1 MPRIV
6 QPASAVVG
14 HVAVPGDKSVSH
26 RSVLVAAV
34 SDGECRIRGFGRSA
48 DTWATVEAARA
59 LGVQVDEESSDE
71 LVVHGVGL
79 GGLRSPDG
87 PIDCANSGT
96 LMRLLAGLLAGNGG
110 RFELTG
116 DASLSSR
123 PMERIAE
130 PLRRMGAT
138 FETTDGHA
146 PLVIE
151 GGALRAITYEPP
163 VASAQ
168 VKSAILLAGLGA
180 DEPTSVIEQ
189 TPTRNHTELMLRAAG
204 VGIVRRGKRITIQP
218 PERLNLPALDVPGD
232 ISSAAPFIAAAT
244 LLAGSNLT
252 IHDLGLNPTRTG
264 LLDVLGRMGARL
276 NVLHRRRA
284 GAEPAGDLEIA
295 PAELVAAHVT
305 AAEVPRLVDELPLLA
320 LVAGMAHGTTMIRGA
335 AELRV
340 KETDRVTAVVD
351 ALRPIGIHIEGL
363 DDGFRIRGVPARP
376 RGGATIESRGDHRIA
391 MLGAVAG
398 LVSREPVR
406 IEGDEAVAVSFP
418 GFFDLVEAVARRSPG
433 DGFD

>member
-1 MPRIV
+1 VSRVV
-6 QPASAVVG
+6 QPASAVAG
-14 HVAVPGDKSVSH
+14 HLAVPGDKSVSH

-34 SDGECRIRGFGRSA
+34 AEGECRIRGFGRSA
-48 DTWATVEAARA
+48 DTWATVEAVRA
-59 LGVQVDEESSDE
+59 LGVQVDEDGDE

-79 GGLRSPDG
+79 GGLRPPG
-87 PIDCANSGT
+87 APVDCANSGT

-110 RFELTG
+110 RFELAG

-138 FETTDGHA
+138 VVTTDGHA
-146 PLVIE
+146 PLTVE
-151 GGALRAITYEPP
+151 GGRLRGISYELP

-180 DEPTSVIEQ
+180 GGPTSVLEPM
-189 TPTRNHTELMLRAAG
+189 PTRDHTELMLRAAG
-204 VGIVRRGKRITIQP
+204 ARVARRGRRITVQP
-218 PERLNLPALDVPGD
+218 GARLRLPAVDVPGD
-232 ISSAAPFIAAAT
+232 ISSAAPFVAAAS
-244 LLAGSNLT
+244 LLAGSDLT
-252 IHDLGLNPTRTG
+252 IHDVGLNPTRTG
-264 LLDVLGRMGARL
+264 LLDVLGHMGARL
-276 NVLHRRRA
+276 NVQHRHRA
-284 GAEPAGDLEIA
+284 GAEPAGDLDVR
-295 PAELVAAHVT
+295 PAELVAARVR
-305 AAEVPRLVDELPLLA
+305 ADEVPRLVDELPLLA
-320 LVAGMAHGTTMIRGA
+320 LVAGMARGTTTIRGA

-351 ALRPIGIHIEGL
+351 ALRPLGIHIEGL

-376 RGGATIESRGDHRIA
+376 RGGATVESRGDHRIA

-398 LVSREPVR
+398 LVSREPVT

-418 GFFDLVEAVARRSPG
+418 GFFDAVEAVARRSPS
-433 DGFD
+433 DAFD